1 MAAKLTQTEELK
13 KFLNVVSGMTSER
26 GNPRTKKIVH
36 RILTDLF
43 NTIEDL
49 DVRPSEFWAAVD
61 YFNDLGQHL
70 EAGLLTA
77 GLGLEHFLDL
87 RMDAEDMAAGV
98 KHGTPRTI
106 EGPLYVANAPLS
118 KGSARLDDG
127 TDKGE
132 VLFMR
137 GVVRDLDGKPV
148 ANAIVDV
155 WHANTKGTY
164 SFFDKS
170 QSKYNLRRRIQTGS
184 DGRYE
189 FRTIVPAGY
198 GCPPDGPTQRL
209 VNELGRHGQRPAHI
223 HFFVSAPGYRHL
235 TTQINIAGD
244 KYLYD
249 DFAFATREGLIPKIV
264 RHQDAKTMKD
274 RAPAAVPAGSTHGAP
289 RFSSIFGTGRHIPG
303 PYTIPNVSAEL
314 NTPFSEIEFN
324 FTLTGITTKDAEDA
338 VHRRRVEAA

>member
-1 MAAKLTQTEELK
+1 MAAKLAQTEELK
-13 KFLNVVSGMTSER
+13 KFLNVVSGMTSKK

-49 DVRPSEFWAAVD
+49 DVRPHEFWAAVD
-61 YFNDLGQHL
+61 YFNDLGQHM

-87 RMDAEDMAAGV
+87 RMDAEDKAAGV

-155 WHANTKGTY
+155 WQANTKGTY

-209 VNELGRHGQRPAHI
+209 LNELGRHGQRPAHI
-223 HFFVSAPGYRHL
+223 HFFVSAPGHRHL

-249 DFAFATREGLIPKIV
+249 DFAFATREALIPKIV
-264 RHQDAKTMKD
+264 RHEDAKKMKTFD
-274 RAPAAVPAGSTHGAP
+274 HARL
-289 RFSSIFGTGRHIPG
+289 IFYR
-303 PYTIPNVSAEL
+303 EL
-314 NTPFSEIEFN
+314 NTFSEIEFD
-324 FTLTGITTKDAEDA
+324 FTLTGITTKDAEDV

>member
-1 MAAKLTQTEELK
+1 MAAELTQTEEIK
-13 KFLNVVSGMTSER
+13 RFLNVVSGMTSDK
-26 GNPRTKKIVH
+26 GNPQTKKIVH
-36 RILTDLF
+36 RFLTDLF

-49 DVRPSEFWAAVD
+49 DVRPHEFWAAVD
-61 YFNDLGQHL
+61 YFNDLGQHM

-77 GLGLEHFLDL
+77 GIGLEHFLDL
-87 RMDAEDMAAGV
+87 RMDAEDKADGV
-98 KHGTPRTI
+98 KQGTPRTI

-118 KGSARLDDG
+118 KGSARLDDD

-137 GVVRDLDGKPV
+137 GVVGDLDGKPV

-170 QSKYNLRRRIQTGS
+170 QSKYNLRRRIQTGA

-209 VNELGRHGQRPAHI
+209 MTELGRHGQRPAHI
-223 HFFVSAPGYRHL
+223 HFFVSAPGRRHL
-235 TTQINIAGD
+235 TTQINIADD
-244 KYLYD
+244 KYLWD
-249 DFAFATREGLIPKIV
+249 DFAFATREGLIPKVV
-264 RHQDAKTMKD
+264 RHNEAKGMKEK
-274 RAPAAVPAGSTHGAP
+274 
-289 RFSSIFGTGRHIPG
+289 
-303 PYTIPNVSAEL
+303 EL
-314 NTPFSEIEFN
+314 NTPFSEIEFD
-324 FTLTGITTKDAEDA
+324 FTLTGIATKDAEA
-338 VHRRRVEAA
+338 VVHRHRAEADRLETLAMVERLPDPADRRTLRSIRFSEFFRPHQ

>member
-1 MAAKLTQTEELK
+1 MAVKIAQTEEVK
-13 KFLNVVSGMTSER
+13 KFLNIVSGTTSEK

-43 NTIEDL
+43 NTIEEF
-49 DVRPSEFWAAVD
+49 DVQPREFWAAID
-61 YFNDLGQHL
+61 YFNDLGQSM
-70 EAGLLTA
+70 EAGLLTP

-87 RMDAEDMAAGV
+87 RMDAEDKAAGV
-98 KHGTPRTI
+98 KQGTPRTI

-132 VLFMR
+132 VLFMH

-148 ANAIVDV
+148 GGAIVDV
-155 WHANTKGTY
+155 WHANTKGFY

-170 QSKYNLRRRIQTGS
+170 QTKYNLRRRIETGS

-189 FRTIVPAGY
+189 FQTIIPAGY

-209 VNELGRHGQRPAHI
+209 LDQLGRHGQRPAHI
-223 HFFVSAPGYRHL
+223 HFFVSAPGHRHL

-249 DFAFATREGLIPKIV
+249 DFAFATREGLIPKIA
-264 RHQDAKTMKD
+264 RHEDAKKMKEK
-274 RAPAAVPAGSTHGAP
+274 
-289 RFSSIFGTGRHIPG
+289 
-303 PYTIPNVSAEL
+303 EL
-314 NTPFSEIEFN
+314 NTPFSEIEFD
-324 FTLTGITTKDAEDA
+324 FTLTDLAKKDAEDA
-338 VHRRRVEAA
+338 VNRRRVEAA

>member
-1 MAAKLTQTEELK
+1 MTVKIAQSEEVK
-13 KFLNVVSGMTSER
+13 KFLNIVSGTTSDK

-36 RILTDLF
+36 RVLTDLF
-43 NTIEDL
+43 NTIEEF
-49 DVRPSEFWAAVD
+49 DVQPQEFWAAID
-61 YFNDLGQHL
+61 YFNDLGQSM
-70 EAGLLTA
+70 EAGLLTP

-87 RMDAEDMAAGV
+87 RMDAEDKAAGV
-98 KHGTPRTI
+98 KQGTPRTI

-132 VLFMR
+132 VLFMH

-148 ANAIVDV
+148 GGAIVDV
-155 WHANTKGTY
+155 WHANTKGMY

-170 QSKYNLRRRIQTGS
+170 QSKYNLRRRIETGP

-189 FRTIVPAGY
+189 FRTIIPAGY

-209 VNELGRHGQRPAHI
+209 LDQLGRHGQRPAHI
-223 HFFVSAPGYRHL
+223 HFFVSAPGHRHL

-249 DFAFATREGLIPKIV
+249 DFAFATREGLHPE
-264 RHQDAKTMKD
+264 D
-274 RAPAAVPAGSTHGAP
+274 RTA
-289 RFSSIFGTGRHIPG
+289 
-303 PYTIPNVSAEL
+303 
-314 NTPFSEIEFN
+314 
-324 FTLTGITTKDAEDA
+324 
-338 VHRRRVEAA
+338 

>member
-13 KFLNVVSGMTSER
+13 KFLNVVSGMTSNKGKSSDQKDCPSDSHR
-26 GNPRTKKIVH
+26 SFQHDRRSGCASS
-36 RILTDLF
+36 RILGGRRL
-43 NTIEDL
+43 L
-49 DVRPSEFWAAVD
+49 QRSRSA
-61 YFNDLGQHL
+61 Y

-87 RMDAEDMAAGV
+87 RMDAEDKAAGV

-155 WHANTKGTY
+155 WQANTKGTY

-209 VNELGRHGQRPAHI
+209 LNELGRHGQRPAHI
-223 HFFVSAPGYRHL
+223 HFFVSAPGHRHL

-264 RHQDAKTMKD
+264 RHEDAKKMKI
-274 RAPAAVPAGSTHGAP
+274 
-289 RFSSIFGTGRHIPG
+289 SIMPLI
-303 PYTIPNVSAEL
+303 L
-314 NTPFSEIEFN
+314 
-324 FTLTGITTKDAEDA
+324 
-338 VHRRRVEAA
+338 